1 MKSPLIIALF
11 AACAAAA
18 QVDFRVETVKAEA
31 SAESPARVDLVLDIA
46 PKWHIYGKT
55 ASVGEPTKFE
65 FSLPD
70 GIKSVSLEWQKEKT
84 FESFGEK
91 YGGYDGKATVSALI
105 YPKAGAKAGT
115 EKIKVSAKWLAC
127 SDTCVPQEKSAEF
140 EVEIAG
146 GAKAADGGLQNASE
160 IPRLAANAQISKN
173 SPAATPPEDVGK
185 NAGAGENG
193 EPRGARAGFFAVL
206 CAAFA
211 GGLILNL
218 MPCVFPVI
226 GLKIMSFA
234 RGAGSS
240 RKSAV
245 LGAAAYAGG
254 IVASFC
260 ALAGALIALRAAG
273 ENLGWGFQLQNPV
286 FAAAMAL
293 LFFAM
298 ALSFAGAFEI
308 GAGFAGGSSGTDG
321 RHKYLSS
328 ALSGVLA
335 VLVASPCT
343 APFMGSAL
351 GAALAGEASTA
362 ESMSVFAMLGLGMA
376 SPYVVLAA
384 FPALAKRMPRAGAWT
399 EILKNILSIPL
410 FATVVW
416 LVWLYGKQTGETV
429 HLLSA
434 LLVLGVGLRIYG
446 MFSLPHFS
454 RRTRIFAKCA
464 AAAAIA
470 AAMYIGAVGA
480 EFAEENRSGK
490 SAEDAWSAAKVDA
503 LRRDGRRVYVDFT
516 AAWCLTCQYNKRVL
530 HSEKIKKLFAE
541 RKIAVLVGDWT
552 NRDESITEELKKY
565 GRAGVPLN
573 LLFPPKGRPI
583 ELPAVLT
590 ESALIEAVDK
600 TE

>member
-1 MKSPLIIALF
+1 
-11 AACAAAA
+11 
-18 QVDFRVETVKAEA
+18 
-31 SAESPARVDLVLDIA
+31 
-46 PKWHIYGKT
+46 
-55 ASVGEPTKFE
+55 
-65 FSLPD
+65 
-70 GIKSVSLEWQKEKT
+70 
-84 FESFGEK
+84 
-91 YGGYDGKATVSALI
+91 
-105 YPKAGAKAGT
+105 
-115 EKIKVSAKWLAC
+115 
-127 SDTCVPQEKSAEF
+127 
-140 EVEIAG
+140 
-146 GAKAADGGLQNASE
+146 
-160 IPRLAANAQISKN
+160 
-173 SPAATPPEDVGK
+173 
-185 NAGAGENG
+185 
-193 EPRGARAGFFAVL
+193 
-206 CAAFA
+206 
-211 GGLILNL
+211 
-218 MPCVFPVI
+218 
-226 GLKIMSFA
+226 
-234 RGAGSS
+234 
-240 RKSAV
+240 
-245 LGAAAYAGG
+245 
-254 IVASFC
+254 
-260 ALAGALIALRAAG
+260 
-273 ENLGWGFQLQNPV
+273 
-286 FAAAMAL
+286 
-293 LFFAM
+293 
-298 ALSFAGAFEI
+298 
-308 GAGFAGGSSGTDG
+308 
-321 RHKYLSS
+321 
-328 ALSGVLA
+328 
-335 VLVASPCT
+335 
-343 APFMGSAL
+343 MGSAL
-351 GAALAGEASTA
+351 GAALAGGASTA

-399 EILKNILSIPL
+399 ETLKNILSIPL

>member
-11 AACAAAA
+11 AACAASA

-31 SAESPARVDLVLDIA
+31 SADSPARVDFVLDIA
-46 PKWHIYGKT
+46 PKWHIYGK
-55 ASVGEPTKFE
+55 ASSVGEPTKFE

-91 YGGYDGKATVSALI
+91 YGGYDGKTTVSALI
-105 YPKAGAKAGT
+105 YPKSDAKSGV

-127 SDTCVPQEKSAEF
+127 ADTCVPQEKSAEF

-146 GAKAADGGLQNASE
+146 GEKS
-160 IPRLAANAQISKN
+160 AANAEISKSKT
-173 SPAATPPEDVGK
+173 SPALLTADKPSASESI
-185 NAGAGENG
+185 
-193 EPRGARAGFFAVL
+193 EPRKAHSGFFAIL

-234 RGAGSS
+234 RGAGAS

-273 ENLGWGFQLQNPV
+273 ENLGWGFQLQNPI
-286 FAAAMAL
+286 FAATMAL

-308 GAGFAGGSSGTDG
+308 GAGFAGGSAETGG
-321 RHKYLSS
+321 KRKYLSS
-328 ALSGVLA
+328 AMSGVLA

-351 GAALAGEASTA
+351 GAALAGGASTA
-362 ESMSVFAMLGLGMA
+362 ESMSIFAVLGLGMA

-384 FPALAKRMPRAGAWT
+384 FPALAKRMPKAGAWT
-399 EILKNILSIPL
+399 ETLKNILSIPL

-416 LVWLYGKQTGETV
+416 LAWLYEKQTGESV
-429 HLLSA
+429 RLLSA

-454 RRTRIFAKCA
+454 RRTRIFSKCA
-464 AAAAIA
+464 AGAAIVA
-470 AAMYIGAVGA
+470 AIYICAIGTNGGG
-480 EFAEENRSGK
+480 ENRRIEN
-490 SAEDAWSAAKVDA
+490 AENAWSASKVEA
-503 LRRDGRRVYVDFT
+503 LRRDGKRVYVDFT
-516 AAWCLTCQYNKRVL
+516 AAWCLTCQYNKMIL
-530 HSEKIKKLFAE
+530 HSEKIKKLFDE

-573 LLFPPKGRPI
+573 LLFPQKGKPV

-590 ESALIEAVDK
+590 ESAIIEAVDK

>member
-11 AACAAAA
+11 AACAASA

-31 SAESPARVDLVLDIA
+31 SPESPARVDLVLDIA
-46 PKWHIYGKT
+46 PKWHIYGKN
-55 ASVGEPTKFE
+55 APAGEPTKFE

-91 YGGYDGKATVSALI
+91 YGGYDGKTTVSALI
-105 YPKAGAKAGT
+105 CPKADAKAGI

-127 SDTCVPQEKSAEF
+127 ADTCVPQEKSAEF

-146 GAKAADGGLQNASE
+146 GAKAEENAKQ
-160 IPRLAANAQISKN
+160 AANTEISKN
-173 SPAATPPEDVGK
+173 KAFPTLSAADKPSADTDES
-185 NAGAGENG
+185 G
-193 EPRGARAGFFAVL
+193 EPSGAHSGFLAVL

-298 ALSFAGAFEI
+298 AMSFAGAFEI

-321 RHKYLSS
+321 RHKYLSA

-351 GAALAGEASTA
+351 GAALAGGASTA
-362 ESMSVFAMLGLGMA
+362 ESMSVFSALGLGMA

-384 FPALAKRMPRAGAWT
+384 FPSLAKRMPKAGAWT

-416 LVWLYGKQTGETV
+416 LAWLYEKQTGESV
-429 HLLSA
+429 RLLSA

-454 RRTRIFAKCA
+454 RRTRIFSKCA
-464 AAAAIA
+464 AGASIVAAI
-470 AAMYIGAVGA
+470 YICAIGTNGGG
-480 EFAEENRSGK
+480 ENRRIEN
-490 SAEDAWSAAKVDA
+490 AENAWSAAKVEA

-530 HSEKIKKLFAE
+530 YSEKIKKLFAE

>member
-11 AACAAAA
+11 AACAASA

-160 IPRLAANAQISKN
+160 SPRLAANAQISKN

-185 NAGAGENG
+185 NAGADESG
-193 EPRGARAGFFAVL
+193 EPSGTHSGFWAVL

-234 RGAGSS
+234 RGAGAS

-293 LFFAM
+293 LFFARAWM
-298 ALSFAGAFEI
+298 
-308 GAGFAGGSSGTDG
+308 
-321 RHKYLSS
+321 
-328 ALSGVLA
+328 
-335 VLVASPCT
+335 
-343 APFMGSAL
+343 
-351 GAALAGEASTA
+351 ST
-362 ESMSVFAMLGLGMA
+362 
-376 SPYVVLAA
+376 
-384 FPALAKRMPRAGAWT
+384 
-399 EILKNILSIPL
+399 
-410 FATVVW
+410 
-416 LVWLYGKQTGETV
+416 
-429 HLLSA
+429 
-434 LLVLGVGLRIYG
+434 
-446 MFSLPHFS
+446 
-454 RRTRIFAKCA
+454 
-464 AAAAIA
+464 
-470 AAMYIGAVGA
+470 
-480 EFAEENRSGK
+480 
-490 SAEDAWSAAKVDA
+490 
-503 LRRDGRRVYVDFT
+503 
-516 AAWCLTCQYNKRVL
+516 
-530 HSEKIKKLFAE
+530 
-541 RKIAVLVGDWT
+541 
-552 NRDESITEELKKY
+552 
-565 GRAGVPLN
+565 
-573 LLFPPKGRPI
+573 
-583 ELPAVLT
+583 
-590 ESALIEAVDK
+590 
-600 TE
+600 

>member
-146 GAKAADGGLQNASE
+146 GAKAADGGTFKSCQKAPVL
-160 IPRLAANAQISKN
+160 RRTLQISKN
-173 SPAATPPEDVGK
+173 LPRLRHRPEGCRQK
-185 NAGAGENG
+185 T
-193 EPRGARAGFFAVL
+193 RARAKTESRAGRGRDFLRFF

-234 RGAGSS
+234 RGAGASG
-240 RKSAV
+240 KSAV

-260 ALAGALIALRAAG
+260 ALAGVLMPSARRAKTSAG
-273 ENLGWGFQLQNPV
+273 DS
-286 FAAAMAL
+286 
-293 LFFAM
+293 
-298 ALSFAGAFEI
+298 SFK
-308 GAGFAGGSSGTDG
+308 T
-321 RHKYLSS
+321 
-328 ALSGVLA
+328 
-335 VLVASPCT
+335 
-343 APFMGSAL
+343 PF
-351 GAALAGEASTA
+351 
-362 ESMSVFAMLGLGMA
+362 
-376 SPYVVLAA
+376 
-384 FPALAKRMPRAGAWT
+384 
-399 EILKNILSIPL
+399 
-410 FATVVW
+410 
-416 LVWLYGKQTGETV
+416 
-429 HLLSA
+429 
-434 LLVLGVGLRIYG
+434 
-446 MFSLPHFS
+446 
-454 RRTRIFAKCA
+454 
-464 AAAAIA
+464 
-470 AAMYIGAVGA
+470 
-480 EFAEENRSGK
+480 
-490 SAEDAWSAAKVDA
+490 
-503 LRRDGRRVYVDFT
+503 LRRRWRCCFLR
-516 AAWCLTCQYNKRVL
+516 WR
-530 HSEKIKKLFAE
+530 
-541 RKIAVLVGDWT
+541 
-552 NRDESITEELKKY
+552 
-565 GRAGVPLN
+565 
-573 LLFPPKGRPI
+573 
-583 ELPAVLT
+583 
-590 ESALIEAVDK
+590 
-600 TE
+600 

>member
-1 MKSPLIIALF
+1 M
-11 AACAAAA
+11 
-18 QVDFRVETVKAEA
+18 
-31 SAESPARVDLVLDIA
+31 
-46 PKWHIYGKT
+46 
-55 ASVGEPTKFE
+55 
-65 FSLPD
+65 D
-70 GIKSVSLEWQKEKT
+70 GNPQK
-84 FESFGEK
+84 
-91 YGGYDGKATVSALI
+91 
-105 YPKAGAKAGT
+105 
-115 EKIKVSAKWLAC
+115 
-127 SDTCVPQEKSAEF
+127 
-140 EVEIAG
+140 
-146 GAKAADGGLQNASE
+146 
-160 IPRLAANAQISKN
+160 
-173 SPAATPPEDVGK
+173 
-185 NAGAGENG
+185 
-193 EPRGARAGFFAVL
+193 
-206 CAAFA
+206 
-211 GGLILNL
+211 
-218 MPCVFPVI
+218 
-226 GLKIMSFA
+226 
-234 RGAGSS
+234 
-240 RKSAV
+240 
-245 LGAAAYAGG
+245 
-254 IVASFC
+254 
-260 ALAGALIALRAAG
+260 
-273 ENLGWGFQLQNPV
+273 
-286 FAAAMAL
+286 
-293 LFFAM
+293 
-298 ALSFAGAFEI
+298 
-308 GAGFAGGSSGTDG
+308 
-321 RHKYLSS
+321 H
-328 ALSGVLA
+328 
-335 VLVASPCT
+335 
-343 APFMGSAL
+343 
-351 GAALAGEASTA
+351 ST
-362 ESMSVFAMLGLGMA
+362 
-376 SPYVVLAA
+376 
-384 FPALAKRMPRAGAWT
+384 
-399 EILKNILSIPL
+399 IPL

>member
-11 AACAAAA
+11 AACAASA

-55 ASVGEPTKFE
+55 ASAVGEPTQFE

-91 YGGYDGKATVSALI
+91 YGGYDGKTTVSALI
-105 YPKAGAKAGT
+105 YPKAGAKAGA

-140 EVEIAG
+140 EVKIAG
-146 GAKAADGGLQNASE
+146 GAKAADGGLQKASE
-160 IPRLAANAQISKN
+160 SPRLAANAQISK
-173 SPAATPPEDVGK
+173 SASAETPPVANAK
-185 NAGAGENG
+185 NAGADET
-193 EPRGARAGFFAVL
+193 ERGAHSGFFAVL

-234 RGAGSS
+234 RGAGASG
-240 RKSAV
+240 KSAV

-260 ALAGALIALRAAG
+260 ALAGVLIALRAAG

-308 GAGFAGGSSGTDG
+308 GAGFAGGSAGTDG

-351 GAALAGEASTA
+351 GAALAGGASTA

-384 FPALAKRMPRAGAWT
+384 FPALAKRMPKAGAWT
-399 EILKNILSIPL
+399 ETLKNILSIPL

-464 AAAAIA
+464 AASAIA

-480 EFAEENRSGK
+480 EFAEENKSDE

-530 HSEKIKKLFAE
+530 RSEKIKKLFAE

-573 LLFPPKGRPI
+573 LLFPPKGLPI